1 MSNGHKKDQSQEN
14 WQRVRALLNEH
25 WDPLGVADQV
35 DDEYDHYVHAI
46 CQMLMDRQVSEA
58 AISHHLYFIA
68 AAHMGLT
75 PHPNLVEGCERAAAS
90 LVGLRPQFETH

>member
-1 MSNGHKKDQSQEN
+1 MSNGQKKDQSQEN

-35 DDEYDHYVHAI
+35 DDEYDHYVDYVDAI

-58 AISHHLYFIA
+58 AISF
-68 AAHMGLT
+68 T
-75 PHPNLVEGCERAAAS
+75 SSQPHAWA
-90 LVGLRPQFETH
+90 